1 MEMSEASRLTDAR
14 TGARTGGCQCGAVR
28 FAVSG
33 PLGQASICHCRM
45 CQKALGNFF
54 APFVSVTAEQLAW
67 TRGQP
72 RYFRSSSDMRRGF
85 CGNCGTPLTYDASEG
100 IALAIGA
107 FDEPKTIVPTIQFG
121 TESKLP
127 CVDRL
132 HCLPGMTTEEDPD
145 IADIIEN
152 LVCYQHPDHD
162 TRDWP
167 PLDEDS
173 RPSAKE
179 MK

>member
-1 MEMSEASRLTDAR
+1 MTMSDTPRL
-14 TGARTGGCQCGAVR
+14 TGGCQCGAVR

-54 APFVSVTAEQLAW
+54 GSFVAVAADRLAW
-67 TRGQP
+67 TRGAP

-85 CGNCGTPLTYDASEG
+85 CENCGTPLTYDATEG
-100 IALAIGA
+100 VALAIGA
-107 FDEPKTIVPTIQFG
+107 FDAPETIVPTIQFG

-127 CVDRL
+127 YVDRL
-132 HCLPGMTTEEDPD
+132 HCLPGMTTEEDPE
-145 IADIIEN
+145 IADIIAN
-152 LVCYQHPDHD
+152 LVSYQHPDHD

-167 PLDEDS
+167 PSDEDS

-179 MK
+179 TK